1 MPRISQT
8 FRNHEERLYVCES
21 VAYSDDGGRTWRWE
35 SNDSPCPLHSC
46 KSYQIPCDEAAQAQ
60 LISDHL
66 DEFARKYHEA
76 QARMTPEQEA
86 EHAFELRA
94 AFGPGKEIV
103 DVLTGKITRT

>member
-1 MPRISQT
+1 MARISQT
-8 FRNHEERLYVCES
+8 FRNDEERLYDSSS

-35 SNDSPCPLHSC
+35 SNDSPCPLDAC
-46 KSYQIPCDEAAQAQ
+46 ERYKIPCDKDAQAQ

-76 QARMTPEQEA
+76 QSRMTPEQEA